1 MHRRR
6 RFGDIEV
13 IFMLIG
19 FGFAIYPSIVLPIV
33 FVTIYILLRLSVLR
47 NLKWESESAVPHWG
61 RNTEEIERRKA
72 LKEAQIY
79 LAPYKNIWGDLRL
92 SNHYCSLYLDQK
104 GVTISGKEKR
114 HPYRTFKI
122 VYTKVHTNRELW
134 NLFCRYFSYNTHYE
148 GLIESC
154 DRFGAKYVEEY
165 GAPDSSAP
173 QNALDMSGN
182 EKLAPETDKELVD
195 INNCSE
201 IELTELPGISIVM
214 AKKIIKKREEIGGFK
229 NTAEFF
235 AMLNLKQH
243 MVFRLQKM
251 VKVEPMRGY
260 VKKELNS
267 ERHLDL

>member
-1 MHRRR
+1 MYRRR
-6 RFGDIEV
+6 RFGDFEV
-13 IFMLIG
+13 IMFLIG
-19 FGFAIYPSIVLPIV
+19 LGFVIYPSPAFPVI
-33 FVTIYILLRLSVLR
+33 FVTVYIILRLSILR
-47 NLKWESESAVPHWG
+47 NLKWSSENTTPFAG

-72 LKEAQIY
+72 LREAQIY

-104 GVTISGKEKR
+104 GIIITGKEKR

-122 VYTKVHTNRELW
+122 VYTGVHTNRELW
-134 NLFCRYFSYNTHYE
+134 NLFCKYFSYNTHYE

-154 DRFGAKYVEEY
+154 NRFGTKYIEEY
-165 GAPDSSAP
+165 GKPDSFEQ
-173 QNALDMSGN
+173 QNVSGISEN
-182 EKLAPETDKELVD
+182 TKLAPEADKEPVD

-214 AKKIIKKREEIGGFK
+214 AKKIIKKREEIGGFN

-235 AMLNLKQH
+235 ALLRLKQH

-251 VKVEPMRGY
+251 IKIEPMKGY
-260 VKKELNS
+260 VKKDLNN